1 MMATRRSR
9 LRATRRLAKTWIL
22 RRLPKTRS
30 RSTRMMATRRSRLTA
45 TRRLAKTRI
54 LRTKMMAT
62 RPSEQCWSSTAQHRP
77 NRQVTGAVVRI
88 IKQEDG
94 ICINVFVCLCKGVC
108 VHVIALSEYPQSFPK
123 NHDL

>member
-30 RSTRMMATRRSRLTA
+30 RSTMMMATRRSSLRATGRLV
-45 TRRLAKTRI
+45 KTRI

-62 RPSEQCWSSTAQHRP
+62 RPSEGCQSSTAQHSWGM
-77 NRQVTGAVVRI
+77 QVVLV
-88 IKQEDG
+88 
-94 ICINVFVCLCKGVC
+94 
-108 VHVIALSEYPQSFPK
+108 S
-123 NHDL
+123 